1 MWGEADFWD
10 LIDRFVTESRIV
22 IGRPKGTRHPSYP
35 EVVYP
40 ADYGYLE
47 NTRSMD
53 GEGIDVWVGSS
64 GKKQADTIICTVD
77 MKKRDAEIKI
87 LIGCSEEEKEAI
99 LQLLKAFSTISHAR
113 AAWLLISAKK
123 PTF

>member
-10 LIDRFVTESRIV
+10 LVDRLVTESRIV
-22 IGRPKGTRHPSYP
+22 IDRPKGTRHPSYP

-64 GKKQADTIICTVD
+64 GKKQADAIICTVD

-113 AAWLLISAKK
+113 AAWLLISAK
-123 PTF
+123 